1 MMPFSRDRS
10 RKVRAARRLTH
21 RRSNL
26 EIFVW
31 PLLIGFASI
40 LGLVLGLTGDG
51 VRDLACWALLGL
63 APLVIIGALLRHR
76 AQPSS

>member
-1 MMPFSRDRS
+1 MIHFSPDRIGNA
-10 RKVRAARRLTH
+10 RPARRFTQ

-26 EIFVW
+26 EVFAW
-31 PLLIGFASI
+31 PLVLGLASL